1 MSQPTLSE
9 VHVSVP
15 LTNISVNFLQRPD
28 AFLAGRVFPIVP
40 VMKKSDKYFT
50 YTAADFNRTD
60 VAVRAPGVPAPR
72 SGYSVSTDS
81 YNCER
86 RALAHD
92 IADPIRE
99 NMDSP
104 LAADQDALAFVMNQM
119 MVDAEIQWAAKYFTT
134 SVWTGSSTGSDIT
147 PSVLWDDAASTPVE
161 DVKKEIRAVELA
173 TYGYPP
179 NTFVM
184 GRTLFDKLCD
194 NPDVLDRIKHAAGP
208 GNPAIANERT
218 LAALF
223 GVERVIVS
231 RAVKNTAA
239 EGAAASKSR
248 VADPESG
255 LLVYAAPNP
264 SLRAPSGGYTF
275 TWMGTG
281 NPFGIQ
287 IKQYRRPEEFESD
300 SVEANFYF
308 DHKLVSSLCGAF
320 FSNAVSA

>member
-161 DVKKEIRAVELA
+161 DVKKEIRSGTRHLRLPAQYLRHGPDPVRQALRQSGRA
-173 TYGYPP
+173 GPHQAC
-179 NTFVM
+179 
-184 GRTLFDKLCD
+184 GRT
-194 NPDVLDRIKHAAGP
+194 GQ
-208 GNPAIANERT
+208 
-218 LAALF
+218 
-223 GVERVIVS
+223 S
-231 RAVKNTAA
+231 R
-239 EGAAASKSR
+239 
-248 VADPESG
+248 DC
-255 LLVYAAPNP
+255 
-264 SLRAPSGGYTF
+264 
-275 TWMGTG
+275 
-281 NPFGIQ
+281 Q
-287 IKQYRRPEEFESD
+287 
-300 SVEANFYF
+300 
-308 DHKLVSSLCGAF
+308 
-320 FSNAVSA
+320 